1 MDLDTRLTGA
11 LALLVTVCLLGCAA
25 PVDITDVVDSQF
37 EVGTNQGQDPC
48 TLYGRAAPSRIAEA
62 GAAYFSLQCG
72 SWDQPS
78 GSVFVVAADSHSP
91 RSLISEGWWRV
102 RLDQFARCGA
112 ARPTSILDGVEALAL
127 DCRLRSGDW
136 PYQAVV
142 ARIGDRI
149 YLGDGIPGA
158 FRPLER
164 GIGVAS
170 GRVRSGADP
179 SGLSAE
185 MRRLEGLIASANF
198 DVGDVTQYK
207 GLLRLGRYY
216 NQRGQ
221 HALAEQQYRKAL
233 LQAEERRPDVVAFL
247 SMHLALELSNQE
259 KFEAAAAMFERAE
272 AALVDTAAPALE
284 RARLEAYRSMHLANQ
299 HRNREAAVEAER
311 TKELFQLQGYAPSSV
326 RHDLDSRREFT
337 AGSGLL
343 VGTFGLSLIRGG
355 PVSARGNAIKPAY
368 VKGKTL
374 LLQGRLDAAEAAFRQ
389 ARALFDADFEAPR
402 DWAVGIDVLG
412 AQIAEAR
419 GDLAAAQ
426 RLLDSA
432 VASERALTGSTRA
445 GGLAFLAL
453 GRIHARRGHERISG
467 RLRDYRRAGWQREPG
482 RCAPLLSNRRKAC
495 RRARRQRARRQV
507 VRGSAAGDES
517 VGGPADRPGLRSA
530 RVRERQGQ

>member
-1 MDLDTRLTGA
+1 MPISTSAMLPSTKD
-11 LALLVTVCLLGCAA
+11 CCAWA
-25 PVDITDVVDSQF
+25 
-37 EVGTNQGQDPC
+37 GTTTN
-48 TLYGRAAPSRIAEA
+48 
-62 GAAYFSLQCG
+62 
-72 SWDQPS
+72 
-78 GSVFVVAADSHSP
+78 
-91 RSLISEGWWRV
+91 
-102 RLDQFARCGA
+102 
-112 ARPTSILDGVEALAL
+112 
-127 DCRLRSGDW
+127 
-136 PYQAVV
+136 V
-142 ARIGDRI
+142 ARH
-149 YLGDGIPGA
+149 
-158 FRPLER
+158 
-164 GIGVAS
+164 V
-170 GRVRSGADP
+170 
-179 SGLSAE
+179 
-185 MRRLEGLIASANF
+185 
-198 DVGDVTQYK
+198 
-207 GLLRLGRYY
+207 
-216 NQRGQ
+216 
-221 HALAEQQYRKAL
+221 LAEQQYRKAL

-272 AALVDTAAPALE
+272 AALVDAAAPALE
-284 RARLEAYRSMHLANQ
+284 RARLDAYRSMHLANQ

-326 RHDLDSRREFT
+326 RHDLDSGREFT

-402 DWAVGIDVLG
+402 DWAVEIDVLG

-453 GRIHARRGHERISG
+453 GRIHARRGRERISG
-467 RLRDYRRAGWQREPG
+467 RLRDCRRAGWQREPG

-495 RRARRQRARRQV
+495 RRARRQV